1 MKKRKTEITKVKVKI
16 LKSLGF
22 TNKEI
27 AEMMNL
33 PNGTVRRTNNDTF

>member
-1 MKKRKTEITKVKVKI
+1 MKKRKTEITKVKI

-27 AEMMNL
+27 TEMMNL